1 MNTLIALALITILIT
16 AATVAYFLP
25 TLIAR
30 LRHSPDLTTVMIL
43 NLLLGWTAAG
53 WIVALILAV
62 RRTAPAIQII
72 GQVNGHIPAIPWP
85 PAPGGRAVSQGSRAD
100 TQPEHTALPAATR
113 RR

>member
-25 TLIAR
+25 ALIAR
-30 LRHSPDLTTVMIL
+30 LRHSPDLTTVVIL

-62 RRTAPAIQII
+62 RRAAPSIQVI
-72 GQVNGHIPAIPWP
+72 GQINGHVPVLPLDSQESSR
-85 PAPGGRAVSQGSRAD
+85 GRF
-100 TQPEHTALPAATR
+100 
-113 RR
+113 